1 MAKWSGTL
9 TILSLGDT
17 PTALAHVDNATW
29 NSSFSLSQS
38 TDKDSN
44 GFMEYL
50 EEAGLRE
57 ASIDI
62 SGNADFTVGT
72 GNAQLLLNYQLDR
85 QNVGFTFAT
94 TGGISI
100 SGEGLLG
107 DLSFDTPNEET
118 STFTGTLTVNGEF
131 GIDS

>member
-1 MAKWSGTL
+1 MAKFNGTL
-9 TILSLGDT
+9 TILSLGES
-17 PTALAHVDNATW
+17 PSPLAHVDNATW
-29 NSSFSLSQS
+29 NSSFSLAQA
-38 TDKDSN
+38 TDKDSG

-50 EEAGLRE
+50 EAAGLRE
-57 ASIDI
+57 ATIDI
-62 SGNADFTVGT
+62 SGNADFTETT
-72 GNAQLLLNYQLDR
+72 GNASLLLGYQLDR
-85 QNVGFTFAT
+85 ENIGFTFAT

-100 SGEGLLG
+100 SGEGLLS